1 MSKKKVTRI
10 GRRTAATALWT
21 DAEVLALVDFVLFAR
36 DTEFAQRLLSKLE
49 ARREKASGFE
59 RLGMLHEVEPIRK
72 LAKALKVRFSEL
84 MNEKRP
90 AAADTAPE
98 RMAH

>member
-21 DAEVLALVDFVLFAR
+21 DAEVLALVDFVLR
-36 DTEFAQRLLSKLE
+36 DPGFAQRLLSKLE

-59 RLGMLHEVEPIRK
+59 RLGILHEVEPIRK

-84 MNEKRP
+84 MK
-90 AAADTAPE
+90 
-98 RMAH
+98 